1 MSTNLRLPLIIS
13 EITASLIGQAA
24 IIVKMYV
31 RTFKLMLL
39 FLTVTSELFEV
50 TLADNITREI
60 KGKMSKL
67 PIISQMFNLQR
78 HKKHNV
84 NVCVEK
90 LIYNRLVGLWCL
102 MQL

>member
-50 TLADNITREI
+50 TLADNITR
-60 KGKMSKL
+60 
-67 PIISQMFNLQR
+67 
-78 HKKHNV
+78 
-84 NVCVEK
+84 
-90 LIYNRLVGLWCL
+90 
-102 MQL
+102 